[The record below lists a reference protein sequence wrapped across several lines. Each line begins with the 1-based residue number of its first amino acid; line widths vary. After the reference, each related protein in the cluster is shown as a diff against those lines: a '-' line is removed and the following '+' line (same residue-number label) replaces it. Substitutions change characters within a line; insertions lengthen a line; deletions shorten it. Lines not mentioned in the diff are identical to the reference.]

1 MNEFLPYIKSV
12 VEGYF
17 HQYIAPQ
24 DADISGLLQNFSDNL
39 VVIDDNAQVQASNDA
54 FNHLKLSK

>member
-1 MNEFLPYIKSV
+1 LFAKKRGDFGQVDQQLLNEFLPYIKSV

-24 DADISGLLQNFSDNL
+24 DADIS
-39 VVIDDNAQVQASNDA
+39 A
-54 FNHLKLSK
+54 FL